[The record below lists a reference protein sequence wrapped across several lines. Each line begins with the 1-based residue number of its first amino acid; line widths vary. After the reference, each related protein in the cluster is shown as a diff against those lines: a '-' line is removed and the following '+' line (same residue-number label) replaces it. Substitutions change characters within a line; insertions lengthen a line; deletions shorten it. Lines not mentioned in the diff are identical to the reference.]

1 MNISMH
7 GSEQGF
13 FKYYSSFLIVWPVPI
28 SGCTYNVQKSLAKMG
43 QRDMSL
49 VLFQKNLTLG
59 TRCLSPCPAS
69 PCPTCPSPAQ
79 AKKRRDSEPVPLSH
93 ATLVPHYGQ
102 MKVMRSLVLMS
113 RVISRVAC
121 GKAFF
126 MSSETALPWPAP
138 ISRPMRYGSLTT
150 AGSCFARRR

>member
-49 VLFQKNLTLG
+49 VLF
-59 TRCLSPCPAS
+59 
-69 PCPTCPSPAQ
+69 
-79 AKKRRDSEPVPLSH
+79 SEKFDTWDTVPVPVSH
-93 ATLVPHYGQ
+93 LPVSHLPKSRTSQKKEGQ
-102 MKVMRSLVLMS
+102 
-113 RVISRVAC
+113 
-121 GKAFF
+121 
-126 MSSETALPWPAP
+126 
-138 ISRPMRYGSLTT
+138 
-150 AGSCFARRR
+150 